1 MSAGSSYI
9 FFEADL
15 RDRFA
20 QALAARALAFH
31 LRDDDIEGLVVEL
44 DTEPADEVLEALE
57 AEYEAL
63 MQEQMLRAEDRPDWG
78 SHQVASL
85 SITRADGSTVDV
97 RLPPAVARPLME
109 HFSAE
114 EAHALVTA
122 IAHSLEDPMDGP
134 LCRKDLLKTRPPQ

>member
-1 MSAGSSYI
+1 MATSYI

-15 RDRFA
+15 RDRFV
-20 QALAARALAFH
+20 QALAARALACH
-31 LRDDDIEGLVVEL
+31 QHEDEIEGLVVDL
-44 DTEPADEVLEALE
+44 DAEPADEVLEALE

-78 SHQVASL
+78 SHQVVSL
-85 SITRADGSTVDV
+85 DITRADGSAATV

-109 HFSAE
+109 SFSAE

-122 IAHSLEDPMDGP
+122 IAHSLENPQDGP
-134 LCRKDLLKTRPPQ
+134 LCRKDLLKPRD

>member
-1 MSAGSSYI
+1 MGNSYI

-15 RDRFA
+15 RDRFV
-20 QALAARALAFH
+20 QALAARGLTCRQHEDAM
-31 LRDDDIEGLVVEL
+31 EGFVVEL
-44 DTEPADEVLEALE
+44 DAEPDDALVDALE

-85 SITRADGSTVDV
+85 SVTRADGSSATV

-109 HFSAE
+109 RFSAE
-114 EAHALVTA
+114 EAHALVSA
-122 IAHSLEDPMDGP
+122 IVHSLDHPQDGP
-134 LCRKDLLKTRPPQ
+134 LCRKDLLKTGGS

>member
-1 MSAGSSYI
+1 MATSYI

-15 RDRFA
+15 RDRFV
-20 QALAARALAFH
+20 QALAARALDCH
-31 LRDDDIEGLVVEL
+31 LHEDAIEGFVVEL
-44 DTEPADEVLEALE
+44 DTEPDDELLEALE

-85 SITRADGSTVDV
+85 NITRADGSSATV

-122 IAHSLEDPMDGP
+122 IAHSLENPQDGP
-134 LCRKDLLKTRPPQ
+134 LCRKDLLKTRD